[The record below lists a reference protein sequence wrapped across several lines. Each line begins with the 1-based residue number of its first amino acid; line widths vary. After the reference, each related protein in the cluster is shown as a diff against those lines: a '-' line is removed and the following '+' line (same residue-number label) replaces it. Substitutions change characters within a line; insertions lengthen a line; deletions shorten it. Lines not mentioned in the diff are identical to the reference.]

1 MIHAS
6 GVKSG
11 GLRDFAELILHGI
24 LMHKE
29 LFGGFCDRAVGSKKD
44 GEKCAPAPKRFA
56 ALSGKELVEIVVAG
70 LGGEVGEQQ
79 LKRQVVVAYGTPCA
93 SKPRDTAGRLG
104 AAKALAQSG

>member
-1 MIHAS
+1 MTEPSEA
-6 GVKSG
+6 
-11 GLRDFAELILHGI
+11 
-24 LMHKE
+24 
-29 LFGGFCDRAVGSKKD
+29 KKTVRSVRQ
-44 GEKCAPAPKRFA
+44 PKRFA

-79 LKRQVVVAYGTPCA
+79 LKRQVVVAYGTPHA